1 MKSGKL
7 LLTELAKG
15 LSGVTPAFGDT
26 LAEAGAICF
35 ESQNHFN
42 GVELQVNGTFKARYQ
57 VFWQRVTDQM
67 LRCWN
72 DAEYTTEQGAYGVAF
87 LLLLDLTEYTI
98 IEKARKGPG
107 FDYWLG
113 RAEDNRRLPFQNV
126 ARLEVS
132 GIRSGDDSLVRAR
145 VNQKLRQVAPSDITH
160 LPAYIIVV
168 EFGSPLSQV
177 VKK

>member
-1 MKSGKL
+1 MNSGKL
-7 LLTELAKG
+7 VLTELAKG
-15 LSGVTPAFGDT
+15 LPGVTPAFGDA

-35 ESQNHFN
+35 DSQNHSV
-42 GVELQVNGTFKARYQ
+42 GVELKVNGTFEARYQ
-57 VFWQRVTDQM
+57 VFWQQVTDQM

-87 LLLLDLTEYTI
+87 LLVLDLTEYTV
-98 IEKARKGPG
+98 IEKARKGSG

-113 RAEDNRRLPFQNV
+113 RGEDSRRLPFQNV

-145 VNQKLRQVAPSDITH
+145 VSEKLRQVAPSDITK
-160 LPAYIIVV
+160 LPAYILVV
-168 EFGSPLSQV
+168 EFGSPLSKV